1 MKPRISSNLR
11 ATRRTSREFP
21 LTEFTLQLLQAI
33 NDWQRGGDHKQ
44 KVKRGAKLKQLA
56 AGLPEKFRTCSATC
70 YRQEA
75 HEKDRIWQFLADSTL
90 PETVAAWTI
99 DLSVARDFKN
109 GVPPDGLRGV
119 IFRLT
124 PPSESV
130 VVNLVEIYEDPGFAA
145 AIEQHR
151 SEITCFSDGIGHYH
165 DTQREIVL
173 ELHKLSPET
182 IYRYGGYASDRTTL
196 AEQFFGH
203 KPNAEGLAFF
213 DQLCR
218 QANIPETGAWWL
230 SEEGTKNVLAR
241 MEPQIE
247 RLRLSKS

>member
-1 MKPRISSNLR
+1 M
-11 ATRRTSREFP
+11 
-21 LTEFTLQLLQAI
+21 TEFTLQLLQAI

-75 HEKDRIWQFLADSTL
+75 HEKDRIWQLLADSAL
-90 PETVAAWTI
+90 PETIAAWTI
-99 DLSVARDFKN
+99 
-109 GVPPDGLRGV
+109 
-119 IFRLT
+119 
-124 PPSESV
+124 
-130 VVNLVEIYEDPGFAA
+130 
-145 AIEQHR
+145 
-151 SEITCFSDGIGHYH
+151 
-165 DTQREIVL
+165 
-173 ELHKLSPET
+173 
-182 IYRYGGYASDRTTL
+182 
-196 AEQFFGH
+196 

-230 SEEGTKNVLAR
+230 SEEGTKNVLAQ

-247 RLRLSKS
+247 RLRLLKS